1 MMMIQNTVFNKKSK
15 K

>member
-1 MMMIQNTVFNKKSK
+1 MMIQNTVFNKKSK